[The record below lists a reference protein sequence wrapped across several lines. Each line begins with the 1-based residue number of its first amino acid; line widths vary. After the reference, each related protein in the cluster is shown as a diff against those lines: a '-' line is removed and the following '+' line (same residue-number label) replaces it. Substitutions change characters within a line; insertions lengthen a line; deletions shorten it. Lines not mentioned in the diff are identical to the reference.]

1 MRSPLSILL
10 WKIGGAFVPFMVLLT
25 VPVHGIITL
34 NVGLIASVIIWSN
47 LTGYLEGRSHENE
60 K

>member
-25 VPVHGIITL
+25 LPVLGSVAL
-34 NVGLIASVIIWSN
+34 NVWLVGAMIIWAN
-47 LTGYLEGRSHENE
+47 LSGYLEGRLHEKE